1 MKITSDEVDILRYN
15 SIFFT
20 KILYHR
26 AHKTDCRDSLT
37 PVPYCVLTFMITNRL
52 YVQSMITFS
61 VHEVVFIDTWRLNA
75 DVCTVN
81 APDHTREAV
90 LGEEGLFDH
99 SFPVFIG
106 PNNEHMLATY

>member
-1 MKITSDEVDILRYN
+1 
-15 SIFFT
+15 
-20 KILYHR
+20 
-26 AHKTDCRDSLT
+26 
-37 PVPYCVLTFMITNRL
+37 MITNRL
-52 YVQSMITFS
+52 YVQRMITFS

-99 SFPVFIG
+99 SFAVFIR
-106 PNNEHMLATY
+106 PNNAICWRRTRACDTAVMHCETVDFGSPNVSPITSRKLPDAKKRKATRT